1 MMSFL
6 TQMARVFARVGDA
19 HSLAEAFA
27 SFDEKDE
34 GMIDRSVLHEILGH
48 DAALI
53 AAWEVPAFMDR
64 TQKRFDYRKRTY
76 GLLRQSSRRLACARG
91 PT

>member
-6 TQMARVFARVGDA
+6 TQLSRSLAPVGDA

-34 GMIDRSVLHEILGH
+34 GMIDISVLHEILGH
-48 DAALI
+48 DPALI
-53 AAWEVPAFMDR
+53 SAWEVPAFMDR
-64 TQKRFDYRKRTY
+64 TQKRFDYRKCTCFY
-76 GLLRQSSRRLACARG
+76 SHQ
-91 PT
+91 